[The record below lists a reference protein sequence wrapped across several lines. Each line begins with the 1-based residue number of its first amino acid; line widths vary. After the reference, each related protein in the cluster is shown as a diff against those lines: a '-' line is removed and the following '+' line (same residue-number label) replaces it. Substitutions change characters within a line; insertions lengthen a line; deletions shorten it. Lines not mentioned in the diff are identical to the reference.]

1 MGSRGKALTAYT
13 VPFEKLGRHDVDT
26 VGGKN
31 SSLGE
36 MISHLAKMGV
46 SVPTGFA
53 TTAQAYR
60 DFLKH
65 DGLADKISKELAALD
80 VDDVEKLAE
89 VGANIRQ
96 WILSTPFPARL
107 EREILESFER
117 LSGGRDIAVAVR
129 SSATAEDLPDA
140 SFAGQQETFL
150 NVRGKNAL
158 MKCVHEVFAS
168 LFNDRAI
175 AYRVHQGFAH
185 DVVALSAGIQYMCR
199 SDIGASGVMFTLD
212 TDSGFRNVVFITSSY
227 GLGETVVQ
235 GAVNPDEFYV
245 YKPTLRSGHAPI
257 LRRTLGAK
265 AIKMVYGEAGTAE
278 RVKTI
283 DVAPEDRNKFS
294 ISDAD
299 ILELAKQA
307 LIIEEHYGCPMDI
320 EWGKDGGTGKIYI
333 LQARPETVQS
343 RAGRT
348 VQRFSLKKKSKVLSS
363 GRSIGQRI
371 GAGPARIIRDVK
383 EMTRVQSGDVLV
395 ADMTDPDWEP
405 VMKRASAIVTNRGGR
420 TCHAAIIAR
429 ELGIPAVV
437 GCTDATETIM
447 EGMEVT
453 VSCAEGDTGFVYEGA
468 LPFEQKIIE
477 LDSLPAIKTK
487 IMMNVGN
494 PDRAFDFAGIPHQGV
509 GLARLEFIINRMIG
523 VHPRALLEF
532 DQQPKELQ
540 QTIRRQMN
548 GYKDPVSFYVDKLCE
563 GIATIAA
570 AFAPE
575 PVIVRMS
582 DFKSNEY
589 ANLIGGRQYEPHE
602 ENPMLGFRGA
612 ARYVDE
618 SFRPCF
624 ELECR
629 ALKHVRAA
637 MGLTNVQVMIPF
649 VRTVKEAEQVTTLLA
664 ANGLKR
670 GENGL
675 KIIMMCEL
683 PTNALL
689 AERYLE
695 FFDGMSIGSNDMT
708 QLTLGL
714 DRDSAIIAKLFDERD
729 DAVKALLKMAID
741 ACRKSG
747 KYVGICGQ
755 GPSDHPDLARWLV
768 DQGIESISL
777 NPDTVVETWLFL
789 AGGKA

>member
-1 MGSRGKALTAYT
+1 MSMSSAYT
-13 VPFEKLGRHDVDT
+13 IPFAQLGRHDVET

-36 MISHLAKMGV
+36 MISHLAKAGV
-46 SVPTGFA
+46 AVPDGFA

-60 DFLKH
+60 DFLQH
-65 DGLADKISKELAALD
+65 EDLAARISKELATLN
-80 VDDVEKLAE
+80 VDDVETLTT
-89 VGANIRQ
+89 VGARIRQ
-96 WILSTPFPARL
+96 WILATPFPPRL

-117 LSGGRDIAVAVR
+117 MSGGRDIAVAVR

-150 NVRGKNAL
+150 NVRGRDAL
-158 MKCVHEVFAS
+158 LKCVHEVFAS

-185 DVVALSAGIQYMCR
+185 DQVALSAGIQYMVR
-199 SDIGASGVMFTLD
+199 SDLGASGVMFTLD
-212 TDSGFRNVVFITSSY
+212 TDSGFRNVVFVTSSY

-245 YKPTLRSGHAPI
+245 YKAALRSGHAPI

-265 AIKMVYGEAGTAE
+265 AIKMVYSAPGAAT
-278 RVKTI
+278 RVSTV
-283 DVAPEDRNKFS
+283 DVAQEDRRRFS

-299 ILELAKQA
+299 LIELSKQA

-320 EWGKDGGTGKIYI
+320 EWGKDGETGKIYI

-348 VQRFSLKKKSKVLSS
+348 VQRFALKGKKSKVLAS

-405 VMKRASAIVTNRGGR
+405 VMKRAAAIVTNRGGR

-437 GCTDATETIM
+437 GCSDATETIR
-447 EGMEVT
+447 EGQPIT
-453 VSCAEGDTGFVYEGA
+453 VSCAEGDTGFVYDGA
-468 LPFEQKIIE
+468 LPFEQKNLE
-477 LDSLPAIKTK
+477 LDSLPPITTK

-494 PDRAFDFAGIPHQGV
+494 PDRAFDFASIPHRGV

-532 DQQPKELQ
+532 DQLPSDLQ
-540 QTIRRQMN
+540 QTIRRQMS
-548 GYKDPVSFYVDKLCE
+548 GYGDPVSFYIDKLCE
-563 GIATIAA
+563 GVGTIAA

-575 PVIVRMS
+575 PVIVRLS

-602 ENPMLGFRGA
+602 ETPMIGFRGA

-618 SFRPCF
+618 AFRPCF

-629 ALKHVRAA
+629 ALKRVREQ
-637 MGLTNVQVMIPF
+637 MGLKNVQIMVPF
-649 VRTVKEAEQVTTLLA
+649 VRTVKEAEQVTQLLA

-670 GENGL
+670 GENDL

-695 FFDGMSIGSNDMT
+695 YFDGMSIGSNDMT

-741 ACRKSG
+741 ACRKQG
-747 KYVGICGQ
+747 KYIGICGQ
-755 GPSDHPDLARWLV
+755 GPSDHPDFARWLLE
-768 DQGIESISL
+768 QGIESISL

-789 AGGKA
+789 AGNQIK